1 MVCYA
6 LFWVASR
13 EFTGKSCRIVPSTSQ
28 QTKQEHILETIKECL
43 VRPSTSLNLL
53 SHQEILAAMRT
64 NDDVFQTFRECAL
77 AVLNTGN
84 ESDDATEIL
93 RQHADFRV
101 EIIPESR
108 GIKLRLQ
115 NAPASAFVDG
125 KLIRGIQ
132 EHLFAVLRDI
142 IYTQDKIDRAG
153 GFDVTTGPGITDAV
167 FRILRNAGVVL
178 PNQPPNLVVCWGGHS
193 ISRREYDYSK
203 AVGYEMGLRGLDIAT
218 GCGIGAM
225 KGPMKGA
232 MIGHAKQK
240 NARGRYVG
248 ITEPGIIASE
258 SPNPTVNELVIL
270 PDIEKRLEAFVRLAH
285 CIVVFPGG
293 AGTAEEILYL
303 IGLLMLEENR
313 DVSLPIIFASGE
325 DSATYFADMD
335 RFLRSTLGE
344 DVAKYYEIVVG
355 NPARV
360 AQLCLRNINAV
371 VAQRRASSESYAY
384 NWKLQVPET
393 MQWPFLST
401 HENMADLRLD
411 SALPPAQLASEL
423 RRAFSGIVSGNVK
436 AFGIRQIAEH
446 GPFQLHGDP
455 GLMAA
460 MDELLQAF
468 VAQGRMKLNSGSYN
482 PCYQLSALTS
492 ESATN

>member
-1 MVCYA
+1 
-6 LFWVASR
+6 
-13 EFTGKSCRIVPSTSQ
+13 
-28 QTKQEHILETIKECL
+28 LETIKETL
-43 VRPSTSLNLL
+43 VRPTHSLNLL
-53 SHQEILAAMRT
+53 SQQEIFAAMHS
-64 NDDVFQTFRECAL
+64 NAEVFQTFRECAL

-84 ESDDATEIL
+84 ERDDAAEIL
-93 RQHADFRV
+93 QDYADFKV

-132 EHLFAVLRDI
+132 EHLFSVLRDI

-153 GFDVTTGPGITDAV
+153 GFDVTSGPGITDAV
-167 FRILRNAGVVL
+167 FRILRNAGVVK

-193 ISRREYDYSK
+193 ISRSEYDYSK
-203 AVGYEMGLRGLDIAT
+203 IVGYELGLRGLDIAT

-240 NARGRYVG
+240 NNRGRYIG

-303 IGLLMLEENR
+303 LGLLMLEENR
-313 DVSLPIIFASGE
+313 DVSLPVIFASGE
-325 DSATYFADMD
+325 DSASYFADMD
-335 RFLRSTLGE
+335 RFLRATLGE
-344 DVAKYYEIVVG
+344 EVANYYEIVVG
-355 NPARV
+355 NPGRV
-360 AQLCLRNINAV
+360 AQLCLRNLNTV
-371 VAQRRASSESYAY
+371 VAQRRTRNESYAF
-384 NWKLQVPET
+384 NWQLHIPEA
-393 MQWPFLST
+393 MQWPFIST
-401 HENMADLRLD
+401 HENMAQVRLD
-411 SALPPAQLASEL
+411 SSLPPAQLAIEL

-436 AFGIRQIAEH
+436 AFGIHQITER
-446 GPFQLHGDP
+446 GPYQLHGDST
-455 GLMAA
+455 LMAA
-460 MDELLQAF
+460 MDQLLREF
-468 VAQGRMKLNSGSYN
+468 VSKGRMKLKSGDYS
-482 PCYQLSALTS
+482 PCYQLSAL
-492 ESATN
+492 SATK

>member
-1 MVCYA
+1 M
-6 LFWVASR
+6 
-13 EFTGKSCRIVPSTSQ
+13 
-28 QTKQEHILETIKECL
+28 ETIKECL

-53 SHQEILAAMRT
+53 SQQEILAAMRT
-64 NDDVFQTFRECAL
+64 NDEVFQTFRNCAL

-84 ESDDATEIL
+84 ERDNVTEIL
-93 RQHADFRV
+93 QDFADFRV

-125 KLIRGIQ
+125 KLIVGIQ

-153 GFDVTTGPGITDAV
+153 GFDIATSPGITDAV
-167 FRILRNAGVVL
+167 FRILRNASIVQ
-178 PNQPPNLVVCWGGHS
+178 PNLPPNLVVCWGGHS
-193 ISRREYDYSK
+193 ISRAEYDYSK
-203 AVGYEMGLRGLDIAT
+203 TVGYELGLRGLDIAT

-240 NARGRYVG
+240 NTRGRYIG

-258 SPNPTVNELVIL
+258 SPNPTVNKLVIL

-303 IGLLMLEENR
+303 LGLLMLEENR
-313 DVSLPIIFASGE
+313 DVELPIIFCSGVESAS
-325 DSATYFADMD
+325 YFSNLDQ
-335 RFLRSTLGE
+335 FLRDTLGDE
-344 DVAKYYEIVVG
+344 VTRFYEIVIDS
-355 NPARV
+355 PQHV
-360 AQLCLRNINAV
+360 AQLCLRNLNKV
-371 VAQRRASSESYAY
+371 LAQRRSHSESYAY
-384 NWKLQVPET
+384 NWRLYVPES
-393 MQWPFLST
+393 MQWPFIST
-401 HENMADLRLD
+401 HANMAGLRLD
-411 SALPPAQLASEL
+411 SSLPPAQLACEL

-436 AFGIRQIAEH
+436 AFGISQIAEN
-446 GPFQLHGDP
+446 GPFQLHGDSK
-455 GLMAA
+455 LMSA
-460 MDELLQAF
+460 MDHLLVQF
-468 VAQGRMKLNSGSYN
+468 VNNGRMLLNSGTYN
-482 PCYQLSALTS
+482 PCYELAAIGAETV
-492 ESATN
+492 T